1 MECETVKIK
10 LCGMMT
16 LRDIEVV
23 NGLNPDYIGF
33 IFAPKSRRYVTKT
46 QAAAMKAILDPEI
59 QAVGVFVNEKP
70 EVIAGYVKE
79 GIIDVVQLHGQE
91 NEEDIQKLRTLT
103 ERPIIQAFRIQT
115 EADIEKAVRSSADL
129 ILLDAGT
136 GGTGTS
142 FDWNLIQNIKRPWL
156 LAGGLYPENVAEAIR
171 QLKPYGVDVSSGIET
186 DGKKDS
192 RKMERFVKNI
202 EEERL

>member
-33 IFAPKSRRYVTKT
+33 IFAPKSRRYVTKA
-46 QAAAMKAILDPEI
+46 QANAMKMVLNPEI

-79 GIIDVVQLHGQE
+79 GIIDGSSFM
-91 NEEDIQKLRTLT
+91 DRRMK
-103 ERPIIQAFRIQT
+103 RI
-115 EADIEKAVRSSADL
+115 
-129 ILLDAGT
+129 
-136 GGTGTS
+136 
-142 FDWNLIQNIKRPWL
+142 
-156 LAGGLYPENVAEAIR
+156 
-171 QLKPYGVDVSSGIET
+171 YG
-186 DGKKDS
+186 
-192 RKMERFVKNI
+192 N
-202 EEERL
+202 

>member
-23 NGLNPDYIGF
+23 NRLKPDYIGF
-33 IFAPKSRRYVTKT
+33 IFAPKSRRYVTKA
-46 QAAAMKAILDPEI
+46 QANAMKMVLNPKI

-91 NEEDIQKLRTLT
+91 DENYIQRLRTLT
-103 ERPIIQAFRIQT
+103 EKPLIQAFRIQT

-142 FDWNLIQNIKRPWL
+142 FDWNLIQNIERPWL

>member
-1 MECETVKIK
+1 M
-10 LCGMMT
+10 
-16 LRDIEVV
+16 
-23 NGLNPDYIGF
+23 
-33 IFAPKSRRYVTKT
+33 
-46 QAAAMKAILDPEI
+46 
-59 QAVGVFVNEKP
+59 
-70 EVIAGYVKE
+70 
-79 GIIDVVQLHGQE
+79 
-91 NEEDIQKLRTLT
+91 

-142 FDWNLIQNIKRPWL
+142 FDWSLIQNIERPWL

>member
-33 IFAPKSRRYVTKT
+33 IFAPKSHRYVTKA
-46 QAAAMKAILDPEI
+46 QANAMKMVLNPEI

-142 FDWNLIQNIKRPWL
+142 FDWSLIQNIKRPWL